1 MKFSIITP
9 GNSIY
14 HCSDRGPL
22 IDPVTSNAKI
32 DALTSCSCQ
41 PKMLA
46 NIMEGFLFGHGPT
59 IVQYH
64 VPFFIV
70 SSWIPASIAST
81 NFCEDSIVSG
91 FRVED
96 DLIVMVW
103 LCLQFYAG
111 RRCSTGFAESEPN
124 YMGRKVVLCYLWINL
139 AWNMGVIDL
148 RTNNKK
154 SNNLFYHLHK
164 IRFVRDICI

>member
-1 MKFSIITP
+1 
-9 GNSIY
+9 
-14 HCSDRGPL
+14 
-22 IDPVTSNAKI
+22 
-32 DALTSCSCQ
+32 
-41 PKMLA
+41 MLA

-139 AWNMGVIDL
+139 AWNMGVQKILGYLGCREFFVFSPRNFSLFQTEKL
-148 RTNNKK
+148 RDKK
-154 SNNLFYHLHK
+154 
-164 IRFVRDICI
+164 